1 MAVDLARMLEMAR
14 RDQWQIDRDLDWS
27 VKPRELGREDEIA
40 IVQYFTD
47 MAGIEQLAGALFAVQ
62 RDLATDPTL
71 RAIFQTFV
79 IDEERH
85 SRVAE
90 RLARHYDVHHYK
102 RYERNLHLVAFAR
115 HFVKAAKDLS
125 PDIANAYITTGELL
139 LDIALLRSIDDFV
152 DDPMSHAAMKLINRD
167 ESRHIAVDYHMSEY
181 YASSEYDAWL
191 AKQPK
196 RGRRKRARAAVSLA
210 GLLWHAQ
217 PFFRDV
223 FFGPMDLV
231 DPDGRR
237 LKEAFKRIQL
247 LGLKTGNTR
256 PFAKFLRTLFDVFNH
271 PRYGQYTAPVVTRVM
286 GVPERVLHHLYTDEE
301 ERGLANVTYAQ
312 MADDALGAKTLN

>member
-1 MAVDLARMLEMAR
+1 MLEMAR

-27 VKPRELGREDEIA
+27 VKPRALARHDEIA

-90 RLARHYDVHHYK
+90 RLARHYDVHHYQ
-102 RYERNLHLVAFAR
+102 RYERNPHLVSFAK
-115 HFVKAAKDLS
+115 HFVQAVKDLS

-152 DDPMSHAAMKLINRD
+152 DDEMSHAAMKLINRD

-181 YASSEYDAWL
+181 YASPAYDAWM
-191 AKQPK
+191 ATQPK
-196 RGRRKRARAAVSLA
+196 KSRRRRVRATASLL
-210 GLLWHAQ
+210 GFMWHAQ

-223 FFGPMDLV
+223 FFGPMELV
-231 DPDGRR
+231 DPEGRR
-237 LKEAFKRIQL
+237 LREAFKRIQL
-247 LGLKTGNTR
+247 LGLKTGYQR
-256 PFAKFLRTLFDVFNH
+256 PFAKFLRSLSDVFNH
-271 PRYGQYTAPVVTRVM
+271 PRYGRYAAPLVTRVM
-286 GVPERVLHHLYTDEE
+286 GVPEHVIRHLYTDAEE
-301 ERGLANVTYAQ
+301 QNLANVTYAQ
-312 MADDALGAKTLN
+312 MADDALAAKTAN

>member
-1 MAVDLARMLEMAR
+1 MAR

-27 VKPRELGREDEIA
+27 VRPRALSKNDEMA

-62 RDLATDPTL
+62 RDNASDPTL

-90 RLARHYDVHHYK
+90 RLARHYDVHHYR
-102 RYERNLHLVAFAR
+102 RYERNPHLVRFAH
-115 HFVKAAKDLS
+115 HFVKAAKELS

-152 DDPMSHAAMKLINRD
+152 DDEMSHAAMKLINRD

-181 YASSEYDAWL
+181 YASSDYDAWL
-191 AKQPK
+191 EKQP
-196 RGRRKRARAAVSLA
+196 RRRRRDRARAALSLA
-210 GLLWHAQ
+210 GVMFHAQ

-223 FFGPMDLV
+223 FFGPMELV
-231 DPDGRR
+231 DRDGRR
-237 LKEAFKRIQL
+237 LREAFKRIQL

-256 PFAKFLRTLFDVFNH
+256 PFAKFLRALFDAYNH
-271 PRYGQYTAPVVTRVM
+271 PRWGRLTTPLVTRVM
-286 GVPERVLHHLYTDEE
+286 GVPERVIQQLYTADEE
-301 ERGLANVTYAQ
+301 ANLVNVTYAQ
-312 MADDALGAKTLN
+312 MAEDALAAKTVH

>member
-1 MAVDLARMLEMAR
+1 MLEMAR

-27 VKPRELGREDEIA
+27 VKPRELAREDEIA

-85 SRVAE
+85 SRVAD

-102 RYERNLHLVAFAR
+102 MYERNEHLQRFAK
-115 HFVKAAKDLS
+115 HFVKAVKDLS

-167 ESRHIAVDYHMSEY
+167 ESRHIAVDYHMTEY
-181 YASSEYDAWL
+181 YASSAYDAWL
-191 AKQPK
+191 AKQPR
-196 RGRRKRARAAVSLA
+196 RGTRQRVRAAISLA
-210 GLLWHAQ
+210 GLFRHAQ

-223 FFGPMDLV
+223 FFRPMDLV
-231 DPDGRR
+231 DPDGKR
-237 LKEAFKRIQL
+237 LREAFKRIQL

-256 PFAKFLRTLFDVFNH
+256 PFARFLKTMSDVFNH
-271 PRYGQYTAPVVTRVM
+271 PRYGHYTGPVVTRVM
-286 GVPERVLHHLYTDEE
+286 GIPERVLKHLYTAEE
-301 ERGLANVTYAQ
+301 EKNVANVTYEQ
-312 MADDALGAKTLN
+312 MADDALNAKTVN

>member
-1 MAVDLARMLEMAR
+1 MLEMAR

-27 VKPRELGREDEIA
+27 VKPRTLSRADEMA

-90 RLARHYDVHHYK
+90 RLAEHYDVHHYK
-102 RYERNLHLVAFAR
+102 RYERNPHLVAFAR
-115 HFVKAAKDLS
+115 HFVKAAKELS

-152 DDPMSHAAMKLINRD
+152 DDEMSHAAMKLINRD

-181 YASSEYDAWL
+181 YASPQYDAWL
-191 AKQPK
+191 ASQPK
-196 RGRRKRARAAVSLA
+196 KGRRARARAAVSLG

-223 FFGPMDLV
+223 FFGPMELV
-231 DPDGRR
+231 DRDGRR
-237 LKEAFKRIQL
+237 LREAFKRIQL
-247 LGLKTGNTR
+247 LGLKTGNQR
-256 PFAKFLRTLFDVFNH
+256 PFAKFLRAMFDAFNH
-271 PRYGQYTAPVVTRVM
+271 PRYGRFTAPLVTRVM
-286 GVPERVLHHLYTDEE
+286 GVPERVLSHLYTDEE
-301 ERGLANVTYAQ
+301 ERNLVHVSYEQ
-312 MADDALGAKTLN
+312 MADDALAAKTAN

>member
-1 MAVDLARMLEMAR
+1 MAVDLQRMLEMAR

-27 VKPRELGREDEIA
+27 VKPRSLSRQDEIS

-62 RDLATDPTL
+62 RDNATDPTL

-90 RLARHYDVHHYK
+90 RLARHYDVHRYK
-102 RYERNLHLVAFAR
+102 TYERNPHLVAFAK
-115 HFVKAAKDLS
+115 HFVKAARELT
-125 PDIANAYITTGELL
+125 PDIANSYITTGELL
-139 LDIALLRSIDDFV
+139 LDIALLRSIDDYV
-152 DDPMSHAAMKLINRD
+152 DDDMSHAAMKLINRD

-181 YASSEYDAWL
+181 YASAEYDAWL
-191 AKQPK
+191 EKQP
-196 RGRRKRARAAVSLA
+196 RRRKRDRARAAVALA
-210 GLLWHAQ
+210 GVLFHAQ

-223 FFGPMDLV
+223 FFGPMELV
-231 DPDGRR
+231 DADGKR
-237 LKEAFKRIQL
+237 LREAFKRIQL

-256 PFAKFLRTLFDVFNH
+256 PFSKFLRSMFDLYNH
-271 PRYGQYTAPVVTRVM
+271 PRYGRVTAPFVTRVM
-286 GVPERVLHHLYTDEE
+286 GVPERVLTHLYSEDEE
-301 ERGLANVTYAQ
+301 RNLANVTYAQ
-312 MADDALGAKTLN
+312 MADDALSAKTLS

>member
-1 MAVDLARMLEMAR
+1 MLDMAR

-27 VKPRELGREDEIA
+27 VKPRPLAKADEIA

-47 MAGIEQLAGALFAVQ
+47 MSGIEELAGALFAVQ
-62 RDLATDPTL
+62 RDNSTEPTL

-85 SRVAE
+85 SRVAD
-90 RLARHYDVHHYK
+90 RLARHYDVHAYQ
-102 RYERNLHLVAFAR
+102 RYERNPHLVRFAA
-115 HFVKAAKDLS
+115 HFVKAVKDLS

-152 DDPMSHAAMKLINRD
+152 DDAMSHAAMKLINRD

-181 YASSEYDAWL
+181 YASPAYDAWL

-196 RGRRKRARAAVSLA
+196 KGRRARARGAISMA
-210 GLLWHAQ
+210 GFMWHAQ

-223 FFGPMDLV
+223 FFKPMELV
-231 DPDGRR
+231 DRDGHR
-237 LKEAFKRIQL
+237 LLEAFKRIQL
-247 LGLKTGNTR
+247 LGLKTGNHR
-256 PFAKFLRTLFDVFNH
+256 PFAKFLRVLFDVFNH
-271 PRYGQYTAPVVTRVM
+271 PRYGRFTGPLVTRVM
-286 GVPERVLHHLYTDEE
+286 AVPERVIQQLYTADEE
-301 ERGLANVTYAQ
+301 AGLASVTYAQ
-312 MADDALGAKTLN
+312 MADEALAAKTVN

>member
-27 VKPRELGREDEIA
+27 VKPRALSREDEIS

-62 RDLATDPTL
+62 RDNASDATL

-85 SRVAE
+85 SRVAD
-90 RLARHYDVHHYK
+90 RLARHYDVHRYQ
-102 RYERNLHLVAFAR
+102 RYERNPHLVRFSK
-115 HFVKAAKDLS
+115 HFVKAARHLS
-125 PDIANAYITTGELL
+125 PDIANAYITSGELL

-152 DDPMSHAAMKLINRD
+152 DDEMSHAAMKLVNRD

-181 YASSEYDAWL
+181 YASAAYDAWL
-191 AKQPK
+191 AKQP
-196 RGRRKRARAAVSLA
+196 RRRRRDRARAAISLA
-210 GLLWHAQ
+210 GVMFHAQ

-223 FFGPMDLV
+223 FFGPMELV
-231 DPDGRR
+231 DRDGRR
-237 LKEAFKRIQL
+237 LREAFKRIQL
-247 LGLKTGNTR
+247 LGLKTGTER
-256 PFAKFLRTLFDVFNH
+256 PFAKFLRALFDLYNH
-271 PRYGQYTAPVVTRVM
+271 PRWGRVTAPLVTRVM
-286 GVPERVLHHLYTDEE
+286 GVPERVIRHLYTDEE
-301 ERGLANVTYAQ
+301 EANLVNVTYEQ
-312 MADDALGAKTLN
+312 MADDALAAKTVN